1 MSVGILFPG
10 QGSQTVGMGADLFD
24 AREDLLGDRADEILG
39 FSLRTLC
46 LEGPEEELTR
56 TQHAQPA
63 LFALSYAL
71 WEMVGRREPSD
82 PWRARPDIHWGSTPP
97 SPRPGSST
105 STPPSVSWR

>member
-24 AREDLLGDRADEILG
+24 ARTTCSGTADEILG

-46 LEGPEEELTR
+46 LDGPEEELGR

-63 LFALSYAL
+63 LFA
-71 WEMVGRREPSD
+71 
-82 PWRARPDIHWGSTPP
+82 
-97 SPRPGSST
+97 
-105 STPPSVSWR
+105 VSWAPSGR